1 MVNGIWKREILK
13 LVANCKNLENMVNV
27 RDGIVFAIA
36 PGFEVNEKDTKIL

>member
-1 MVNGIWKREILK
+1 MEERNSEACGQLQ
-13 LVANCKNLENMVNV
+13 NLENMVNV